1 MELNLN
7 KSCFRPT
14 QDPPFTPGQTDEGRV
29 MLSKII
35 VSFYGVL
42 LEVSMWVIMVA
53 ALIGGWMADGF
64 IAALGC
70 NHQHTHEGVRQ

>member
-1 MELNLN
+1 
-7 KSCFRPT
+7 
-14 QDPPFTPGQTDEGRV
+14 

-64 IAALGC
+64 IAAIGALILAFVFCAVAFGAFLTLVDIR
-70 NHQHTHEGVRQ
+70 HSVKLIQEKQKTAT